1 LLLLSKDTRR
11 ILIIFSRRFPVMLLP
26 TVLLLAEGSASIFPH
41 RISAKERDPLTKLGL
56 TQIGDVNR
64 LVEFGCR
71 DLLKIAAVVRPV
83 TETPS
88 VGGYLRGYEYKG
100 IAFSTLVGQREVIQ
114 GAVARASALKE
125 WGILAQE
132 SASLADVIHKFGKPS
147 RAEGDVYWYGSD
159 QYQTAIVFIRLTA
172 KKVSQIDWSCG

>member
-1 LLLLSKDTRR
+1 MSKDTRR
-11 ILIIFSRRFPVMLLP
+11 ISIIFSRHFPVMLLA
-26 TVLLLAEGSASIFPH
+26 TVLSSVEGSASIFLHP
-41 RISAKERDPLTKLGL
+41 ISAKERDPLTDLGV
-56 TQIGDVNR
+56 TQIGDANR

-88 VGGYLRGYEYKG
+88 VGGYLRGYQYKG

-125 WGILAQE
+125 WGILEREPAF
-132 SASLADVIHKFGKPS
+132 AADVIHKFGKPS
-147 RAEGDVYWYGSD
+147 RAEDDVYWYGSD
-159 QYQTAIVFIRLTA
+159 QYETAIVFIRLTA

>member
-1 LLLLSKDTRR
+1 
-11 ILIIFSRRFPVMLLP
+11 
-26 TVLLLAEGSASIFPH
+26 
-41 RISAKERDPLTKLGL
+41 
-56 TQIGDVNR
+56 
-64 LVEFGCR
+64 
-71 DLLKIAAVVRPV
+71 LKIAAVVRPV